1 MQALHN
7 KASELCL
14 LRVSGHT
21 SRDFRPSEIIS
32 DAIAI
37 RAPAANLAVV
47 VASCNVG
54 PHTQHL
60 GTCGSKINALDV
72 YVWMIY

>member
-14 LRVSGHT
+14 PGVSGHT

-32 DAIAI
+32 NAIAS
-37 RAPAANLAVV
+37 RVPAANLAVV
-47 VASCNVG
+47 VASCNL
-54 PHTQHL
+54 TL
-60 GTCGSKINALDV
+60 STGTCGSKIDALDV